1 MKNKEVIEII
11 RESYSERSPDVL
23 PNLRF
28 DRVEKIKVKEIP
40 VRRRYIAVAA
50 VYIAACVVIV
60 CILPFITSLNN
71 DHGITP
77 SGDIGSI
84 SSDTNTVPESTEQED
99 VVILPIKDHDF
110 GGAEFKFLHV
120 GKEKQYDYWKTN
132 VADMYARD
140 IYLVPDDSEGEI
152 ISSAVSKRNNTV
164 EEEYN
169 VRFVSETVE
178 DLSKETLARMQA
190 GQCDFNAILDEGVA
204 SKWYVTGLKGYLYD
218 LREMEN
224 MDLTQSYWMSKASE
238 SLTVAGRQFFSGGMI
253 TMDAVGHAEIIYY
266 NNDLMRE
273 LGFGNK
279 TPADMV
285 EMGSWTYDRMLEMA
299 VQAGK
304 DLNGDGH
311 ITVDDRWNGL
321 CEQYLKG
328 IIINSSTALR
338 YNGNGGYDLVPYTAK
353 ALDVYNKYADTV
365 ESIYRT
371 DDRVHLP
378 VTGTYNVWN
387 DDYCLRSKF
396 ENGDTLFM
404 LGSIDYAREL
414 SGVKGGYS
422 IVPVPVL
429 EEGDEY
435 VARGDANSNM
445 LSVPIDVTDP
455 YMTGAVLDYM
465 AILSERMLYP
475 AYIEETLGTNV
486 ADNDKNYEM
495 ADVIKESVRYDWAEL
510 YLWGSQYSSY
520 GEYEN
525 MRMRLFESGLFPECV
540 LDENKIML
548 RVDTVVERLEKVGK

>member
-23 PNLRF
+23 QNLRF
-28 DRVEKIKVKEIP
+28 DSIEKTKTKEIP

-50 VYIAACVVIV
+50 VYIAACIVIV
-60 CILPFITSLNN
+60 CILPFITSMKK
-71 DHGITP
+71 DSGITP
-77 SGDIGSI
+77 SGDVGSI
-84 SSDTNTVPESTEQED
+84 SSDTNTVPETTEQEAD
-99 VVILPIKDHDF
+99 VVPPKKDHDF
-110 GGAEFKFLHV
+110 GGAEFKILHV

-140 IYLVPDDSEGEI
+140 IYLIPDEREGEM

-190 GQCDFNAILDEGVA
+190 GQCDFNVILDEGVA

-224 MDLTQSYWMSKASE
+224 IDLTQSYWMPKASE
-238 SLTVAGRQFFSGGMI
+238 SLTVAGRQFFSGGMV
-253 TMDAVGHAEIIYY
+253 TMDAVGHAEILYY
-266 NNDLMRE
+266 NNDLMSE
-273 LGFGNK
+273 LGYGDK

-285 EMGSWTYDRMLEMA
+285 EMGSWTYERMLEMVVA
-299 VQAGK
+299 AGK
-304 DLNGDGH
+304 DLNGDGR

-321 CEQYLKG
+321 YEQYLKG

-338 YNGNGGYDLVPYTAK
+338 DIGNGEYELVPYTSK
-353 ALDVYNKYADTV
+353 TLDAYNRYANTI
-365 ESIYRT
+365 ESAYRK
-371 DDRVHLP
+371 DGNINLP
-378 VTGTYNVWN
+378 VHGTYDVWYE
-387 DDYCLRSKF
+387 DYFLRAPF
-396 ENGDTLFM
+396 EKGNTLFM

-445 LSVPIDVTDP
+445 LSVPIDMADP
-455 YMTGAVLDYM
+455 YMTGAVLEYM

-475 AYIEETLGTNV
+475 AYINETLGTNV
-486 ADNDKNYEM
+486 ADNDNNYKM
-495 ADVIKESVRYDWAEL
+495 ADVIKNSVRYDWAEL
-510 YLWGSQYSSY
+510 YNWGSQYSSY

-525 MRMRLFESGLFPECV
+525 MRMRLFDSGLHPEYE
-540 LDENKIML
+540 LDEEKVMRPIN
-548 RVDTVVERLEKVGK
+548 TVVERLEKVGK